1 MLGEPLSNSVREE
14 LERRKKGLSR
24 GNGLPNLGDELQY
37 SFSEMMTKSTY
48 VRLIS
53 PLFRTEI
60 KGNLLQR
67 NDPNNNFNQKHW
79 TDADGRGKLPPPGIT
94 SVRTAYVGEGATINT
109 IKEAT
114 IELKIYS
121 NEQYNKII
129 PEFVRIGRILYL
141 EFGWSNPRIDII
153 RAQAVP
159 RDFLTPTFDET
170 TGKFGVEL
178 DYEQAQAFPDEFAEN
193 TNGNSD
199 VLIGSVSNYSA
210 KLTEDGGY
218 DITIDLKT
226 SGHGLYHS
234 STGKN
239 RHQHI
244 PILNDNT
251 DGDPFSNNLDERN
264 GLILLSKI
272 KANIQEVFN
281 IEKAFE
287 YNTSPDTKD
296 EKGIRVPQA
305 STFYIGPHDGERNE
319 RMNKAINI
327 LKTQGFEVEEVRTD
341 AGTKKD
347 PKTLQPNP
355 MYPSS
360 PMTPNV
366 AATYNVETIANEI
379 PGKLQGFVAIHKS
392 YRDLIISCIAGE
404 EVKIGVKQKGWFGN
418 DDTQVPVIPFYLN
431 YYCSVKYIEDNILT
445 RLFGTADA
453 NSEILTTGVRSLFVS
468 QEKVNAGIKF
478 PKDNSIPMLES
489 NLMLT
494 HRQLVPKSFTDC
506 LINTPAMESLLGRTT
521 LGIYKTDEDSVNS
534 ATMANY
540 SKALGK
546 ILKKGFGFITDTLSV
561 SSDESKDTKSTNPN
575 HVQAKI
581 RNMYV
586 NVNVLQDAFLGTNN
600 KAFCDRNF
608 FPTLRRDSA
617 GELKET
623 NITAEDTDWWFKDE
637 ITFFQDKNVFFDKM
651 SCVGSLREGLTNFYN
666 TIKTNFHGFPNF
678 EVGGNVHLPG
688 FLQAYDLRN
697 SNKQNHYKF
706 EVYSKD
712 SIVKSLEL
720 NSKIP
725 KNVELAATIGASTKF
740 DLSDALGG
748 VNSGLKPELLQDLLP
763 NISQQQTDESLYNPL
778 YAASFGSTDYIK
790 TLSDLPVSDVG
801 GYVVSINPGDSPG
814 QVEHMIRQGI
824 AEGRLN
830 QYANLTEDAIR
841 GLALSVYDGA
851 TELVYDDAGSYTGQ
865 AEVEQFSDDA
875 FNFLK
880 VRRDPYRNSFHGI
893 SPTYV
898 KQNQPATT
906 EDSDTGDDVD
916 KTARDKYP
924 NINAGLASMSI
935 EMDSLFTLSGNSKRI
950 TIGKSGAKITNI
962 PVIDPNG
969 KPQVETLKQFS
980 LTHSTFV
987 KNVSSEGRKVSYLSI
1002 GTHSD
1007 YQNYID
1013 QLIYNDNVNSLEK
1026 LNNTISYFELSFKID
1041 GISGILPGQSFT
1053 VSYLPDGISENFF
1066 FIVKNIEQE
1075 LTSNGW
1081 ETSITGL
1088 MRRKTY
1094 SMPQPTKKSTLKK
1107 ITTTKKV
1114 NVKKIL
1120 SNPTKTTTTTPPIG
1134 DPLPNVPYPNIPV
1147 PSDEEDIADDLPLEP
1162 LEFEDFSDMAKPPPI
1177 PPVPRPSI
1185 PVPSDE
1191 EDIADD
1197 VELEELDFDS
1207 FEDWE
1212 VPPPPPP
1219 FIPYAMVE
1227 NETAN
1232 IILQM
1237 TDGKANIQPFKDA
1250 PQQDVKL
1257 YPKGRENSHP
1267 IIFSLGVTDVL
1278 SIEEF
1283 NNIRKTYFQSFG
1295 KDPQDLL
1302 DRLYTRLEY
1311 SDSVAGDDNSNFG
1324 EWDKRETTY
1333 CYIANRKT
1341 EDGIMIGDKIEEMRK
1356 TLQAQVGN
1364 DPNNTTG
1371 QDNDFTNDIINAI
1384 LNQPERTKLT
1394 VLKDKKKNDRK
1405 NIKIKRGRPAPMNP
1419 ALMRDPNAQP
1429 SPGQDPPSGKPKRKK
1444 KKKPATPPSSYF
1456 GGLRWQNDLI
1466 YRIVPKWKTLGAV
1479 LGKDEATITAT
1490 DRLNVQQRGTYYKND
1505 VMYGTGRE
1513 RTNEDPVPFSER
1525 RKFWDSM
1532 IEAREL
1538 GASKEKSQK
1547 SRCRAAESEIKED
1560 GSYNYLKRLTG
1571 PNGPSDV
1578 RTYQSRL

>member
-1 MLGEPLSNSVREE
+1 MLGEPLSNSIRDE
-14 LERRKKGLSR
+14 LDRRKKGLNR
-24 GNGLPNLGDELQY
+24 DNGLPNLGSGLEY

-67 NDPNNNFNQKHW
+67 NDPTNYFNKTHW

-114 IELKIYS
+114 IEMKVYS
-121 NEQYNKII
+121 NEQYNKVV

-159 RDFLTPTFDET
+159 RDFLTKTFDET
-170 TGKFGVEL
+170 TGKEGVEL
-178 DYEQAQAFPDEFAEN
+178 NYEQASVFPDEFAEN

-199 VLIGSVSNYSA
+199 VLVGTVTNYNA
-210 KLTEDGGY
+210 KLNQEGGY
-218 DITIDLKT
+218 DISIDLKT
-226 SGHGLYHS
+226 AGHGLYHS
-234 STGKN
+234 STSKN

-244 PILNDNT
+244 PILNENT
-251 DGDPFSNNLDERN
+251 GKGDPFSNNLDERN

-272 KANIQEVFN
+272 KANIQEVFKIN
-281 IEKAFE
+281 NAFQ
-287 YNTSPDTKD
+287 YKVDNGTNVDQS
-296 EKGIRVPQA
+296 
-305 STFYIGPHDGERNE
+305 STFYIRPKNSE
-319 RMNKAINI
+319 KK
-327 LKTQGFEVEEVRTD
+327 LKETISMLETQGFEVEEVRTAARTEKKYKNPAHSNSEGFGSPSFGNT
-341 AGTKKD
+341 AGG
-347 PKTLQPNP
+347 
-355 MYPSS
+355 
-360 PMTPNV
+360 
-366 AATYNVETIANEI
+366 AANYVMNQNAGVDVTMVDVTTDE
-379 PGKLQGFVAIHKS
+379 KLHGFVAIHKS
-392 YRDLIISCIAGE
+392 YKDLIISCVMSPEKTKIGE
-404 EVKIGVKQKGWFGN
+404 EVKEGKDKEGIDNQGN
-418 DDTQVPVIPFYLN
+418 TQVGVHSLYLN
-431 YYCSVKYIEDNILT
+431 YYCSMKYIEDNVLT
-445 RLFGTADA
+445 RLFGTADID
-453 NSEILTTGVRSLFVS
+453 SGIITTGIRSLFIS
-468 QEKVNAGIKF
+468 QEKINEGIKF
-478 PKDNSIPMLES
+478 PKDNSTPMLES

-506 LINTPAMESLLGRTT
+506 LINTEAMKALLGRTQ
-521 LGIYKTDEDSVNS
+521 LGIHQSNDKEQIPMMKS
-534 ATMANY
+534 Y
-540 SKALGK
+540 SEALGK
-546 ILKKGFGFITDTLSV
+546 ILAKGRGFIITNPVVT
-561 SSDESKDTKSTNPN
+561 SDESKDAKATNPN
-575 HVQAKI
+575 HVQAKL

-586 NVNVLQDAFLGTNN
+586 NINVVQDSFLGTNN
-600 KAFCDRNF
+600 RAFCDRNF
-608 FPTLRRDSA
+608 FPTLKRDGS
-617 GELKET
+617 GE
-623 NITAEDTDWWFKDE
+623 AEEIDAKDYDFIFKDD
-637 ITFFQDKNVFFDKM
+637 ITYFQDRNVFFDKM
-651 SCVGSLREGLTNFYN
+651 ACVGSLREGLMNLYN
-666 TIKTNFHGFPNF
+666 RISSNFHNFPNF
-678 EVGGNVHLPG
+678 EVGANVHLPG
-688 FLQAYDLRN
+688 FLSVYDLRN
-697 SNKQNHYKF
+697 SNKQEHF
-706 EVYSKD
+706 IFDVYSKN

-725 KNVELAATIGASTKF
+725 KNVELAATIGASTNF
-740 DLSDALGG
+740 DLTDVLGG
-748 VNSGLKPELLQDLLP
+748 LNSGLKAELLQDL
-763 NISQQQTDESLYNPL
+763 NIKDRPTANLYNPV
-778 YAASFGSTDYIK
+778 YASSFGRIVYPLTQNNEAPPSSIARPDYDPEEDAPAFNISSVTDINVIVENGSRGA
-790 TLSDLPVSDVG
+790 LPSEEVISDAPLNFLRVTREK
-801 GYVVSINPGDSPG
+801 YSPSFA
-814 QVEHMIRQGI
+814 GI
-824 AEGRLN
+824 A
-830 QYANLTEDAIR
+830 
-841 GLALSVYDGA
+841 
-851 TELVYDDAGSYTGQ
+851 
-865 AEVEQFSDDA
+865 
-875 FNFLK
+875 
-880 VRRDPYRNSFHGI
+880 
-893 SPTYV
+893 PTYV
-898 KQNQPATT
+898 LQNRPPTNEHDSTPDA
-906 EDSDTGDDVD
+906 ED
-916 KTARDKYP
+916 KKARDMYPDLNKGLAKMSDQMDGLFSLSGKYTSSATGKAM
-924 NINAGLASMSI
+924 ITGIEVKGGNAGGI
-935 EMDSLFTLSGNSKRI
+935 TLN
-950 TIGKSGAKITNI
+950 
-962 PVIDPNG
+962 
-969 KPQVETLKQFS
+969 QFS
-980 LTHSTFV
+980 LTHSTIV
-987 KNVSSEGRKVSYLSI
+987 KNVDDGSRKVPYVSI
-1002 GTHSD
+1002 STHSD

-1013 QLIYNDNVNSLEK
+1013 HVIYLDNVNSLEK

-1041 GISGILPGQSFT
+1041 GISGILPGQAFT
-1053 VSYLPDGISENFF
+1053 VSYLPDGISDNFF

-1075 LTSNGW
+1075 LTSDGW

-1088 MRRKTY
+1088 MRRKTK
-1094 SMPQPTKKSTLKK
+1094 SMPQPKKKSKTKKIFKKKKENIKK
-1107 ITTTKKV
+1107 I
-1114 NVKKIL
+1114 I
-1120 SNPTKTTTTTPPIG
+1120 SNPTPKPKPKPAPTPVG

-1162 LEFEDFSDMAKPPPI
+1162 LEFEDFSDMPKPPPI

-1237 TDGKANIQPFKDA
+1237 TDGQANIQPFKDA

-1295 KDPQDLL
+1295 KDPKDLL

-1341 EDGIMIGDKIEEMRK
+1341 EDGMMIGDKIQEMRK

-1429 SPGQDPPSGKPKRKK
+1429 SPGQDPPSGKPKRTK

-1456 GGLRWQNDLI
+1456 GGDEWQNNLI
-1466 YRIVPKWKTLGAV
+1466 YRLVPKWKTLGAV
-1479 LGKDEATITAT
+1479 LGKAEAAITTT
-1490 DRLNVQQRGTYYKND
+1490 DRLNVTQRGTYFKNQ

-1513 RTNEDPVPFSER
+1513 SGGEDPVPFSER

-1532 IEAREL
+1532 IEAREP